1 MDGQVLNTYFY
12 NNLHKYTTKPLE
24 SMPTLLIIA
33 VKKTMYSQNGL
44 KWKSFF
50 LTFNNKFILG
60 KSFQQI

>member
-33 VKKTMYSQNGL
+33 VKKPCIVKIGLNG
-44 KWKSFF
+44 KAFS
-50 LTFNNKFILG
+50 
-60 KSFQQI
+60 